1 MVIRAEIFAGIV
13 PLSTGIAT
21 SNLDHEIRRGDHR
34 RAGGGAG
41 KNRTRTQPLC
51 YQYFDLLVQK
61 AQDFARHLAD
71 SASIQALDGR
81 GDLANRNFS
90 SLRTALKGRERRPV
104 DTIFAA
110 DFLPATKLPAAS
122 D

>member
-41 KNRTRTQPLC
+41 QN
-51 YQYFDLLVQK
+51 
-61 AQDFARHLAD
+61 
-71 SASIQALDGR
+71 
-81 GDLANRNFS
+81 
-90 SLRTALKGRERRPV
+90 RERGLNPFV
-104 DTIFAA
+104 INILT
-110 DFLPATKLPAAS
+110 S
-122 D
+122 